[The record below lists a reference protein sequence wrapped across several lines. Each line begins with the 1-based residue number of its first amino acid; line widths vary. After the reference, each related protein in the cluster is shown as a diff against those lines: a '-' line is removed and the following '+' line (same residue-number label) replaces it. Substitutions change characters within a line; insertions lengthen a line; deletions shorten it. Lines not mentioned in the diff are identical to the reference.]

1 MSFNQLNQ
9 RISIKFQ
16 QFALFIAIIA
26 FVVGLLAWLRPRPV
40 VARKQDL
47 EEGQGLRSI
56 GVRDLPGVGELPDGL

>member
-1 MSFNQLNQ
+1 MSFHQLNQ

-26 FVVGLLAWLRPRPV
+26 FLVGLLAWLRPRPV

-47 EEGQGLRSI
+47 EERQGLRII